1 MKKNGSQL
9 EDDVQSGRLL
19 DQDLDGRHEGSSL
32 CEAAA
37 WKGHEEFG
45 VTVQWQWSLAITSN
59 HH

>member
-37 WKGHEEFG
+37 
-45 VTVQWQWSLAITSN
+45 
-59 HH
+59 